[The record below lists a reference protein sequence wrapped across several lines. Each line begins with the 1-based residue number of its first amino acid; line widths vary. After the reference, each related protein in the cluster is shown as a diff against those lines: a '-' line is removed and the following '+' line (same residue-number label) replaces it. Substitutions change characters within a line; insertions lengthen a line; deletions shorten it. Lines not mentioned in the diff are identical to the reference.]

1 MRIYNEFSGSQLDSA
16 QAVPLFD
23 SIRRPVQ
30 CEGAERGHRRTAE
43 VGSFAS
49 VSPQQFS
56 FGSSLGLISNILP
69 MSGLF

>member
-16 QAVPLFD
+16 QAASFSD

-30 CEGAERGHRRTAE
+30 CEGAERGHRRAAE

-56 FGSSLGLISNILP
+56 FGSNLGLISNILP